1 MLYKCYF
8 CNFTSTKK
16 YNLDR
21 HLETKTHI
29 EAFKKINKYSC
40 PYCDKMYSTSS
51 NLSKHKKTCEKIFID
66 QKNNDIDVLKNEN
79 YYLKII
85 LEKSEKLEKYMA
97 KEIENDNNHIIK
109 QVSTVAFIKNTYPNA
124 PVLEPLIDMSVLHP
138 NKSKS
143 EFVDEIHDNYKKNKL
158 VSYLGTIVLH
168 QYKKTNPEEQ
178 SVWST
183 DITRLSYLINI
194 LNSQNKP
201 LWTKDKKGLYMKSD
215 IISPILDYV
224 RDLICEYIDNNASST
239 NIKTSSIPQVI
250 TTQQKLTDLANI
262 INKIFNTTLHD
273 ELNSYLANGLIVLRG
288 TNALK

>member
-1 MLYKCYF
+1 MLYNCYI

-21 HLETKTHI
+21 HKETKSHI
-29 EAFKKINKYSC
+29 DALKKVNRYSC
-40 PYCDKMYSTSS
+40 SYCNKLYSTAS
-51 NLSKHKKTCEKIFID
+51 NLAKHKKKCEQLFID
-66 QKNNDIDVLKNEN
+66 QKNNDIDILKNEN

-85 LEKSEKLEKYMA
+85 LEKSEKLEKYMTKA
-97 KEIENDNNHIIK
+97 LENDDNHIIK

-138 NKSKS
+138 NKNNS

-158 VSYLGTIVLH
+158 ASYLGTLVLQ

-194 LNSQNKP
+194 LNDQDKA

-224 RDLICEYIDNNASST
+224 KDLIGEYIDKNTST
-239 NIKTSSIPQVI
+239 INTKTSSISQVVSV
-250 TTQQKLTDLANI
+250 QQKLTDLANI
-262 INKIFNTTLHD
+262 INKILNTTLHD